1 MATSGFSR
9 NHALLVGIGS
19 YPEGSG
25 WCDLSSVEDLQLIA
39 SALPSSFDV
48 ENLTD
53 GNATKSGIIHSLER
67 LAENTVS
74 GDTIIVHFSAHG
86 QQMLTSDKAE
96 VDGLDEAIVTYD
108 AQIHESPEYHGEKHF
123 RDDELAGL
131 IDAISLKAGREGLV
145 FVSIDAC
152 HSGDMDRGASDESS
166 IVYRGVEDVFGA
178 ENLSES
184 DKIELRNRQYE
195 AQNSQLKR
203 SAGQSKVIYFSACLA
218 RQRNRQVE
226 IDGKQFGSLSTA
238 ITRSLKQYPMA
249 NIEVFLNNIYNVMYE
264 LRLSQTPDARNNFGY
279 KAPVRDNI
287 PSCESAESES
297 NPTKWILWIGG
308 GIVAIVLL
316 FLVVVLWRK
325 KKINGSPESY

>member
-1 MATSGFSR
+1 MVTSCFSR

-19 YPEGSG
+19 YPDGSG
-25 WCDLSSVEDLQLIA
+25 WGDLSSVEDLQLIA
-39 SALPSSFDV
+39 SALPSSFHVDK
-48 ENLTD
+48 LTD
-53 GNATKSGIIHSLER
+53 GNATKAGIVHSLES
-67 LAENTVS
+67 LATNTVS

-96 VDGLDEAIVTYD
+96 VDGLDEAIITYD
-108 AQIHESPEYHGEKHF
+108 AKIHESPEYHGENHL
-123 RDDELAGL
+123 RDDELGRL
-131 IDAISLKAGREGLV
+131 IDAISLKAGREGIVL
-145 FVSIDAC
+145 VSIDAC
-152 HSGDMDRGASDESS
+152 HSGDMDRSAYEESS

-195 AQNSQLKR
+195 ATISQLKR

-238 ITRSLKQYPMA
+238 ITRSFKQYSMA
-249 NIEVFLNNIYNVMYE
+249 NIEAFLDNVYNEMYE
-264 LRLSQTPDARNNFGY
+264 LRLSQTPDARSNFGY

-287 PSCESAESES
+287 PSCKSVESED
-297 NPTKWILWIGG
+297 NPTQWILWIGG

-316 FLVVVLWRK
+316 ILVVVLWRK